1 MRKFI
6 NVFGNTNYDKDIL
19 DSADNF
25 GDFIDANLIPENGFD
40 SPIYV
45 MWELTS
51 VCPKSVYIVIMIL
64 IIKIGMNLIEN
75 RFLLLQMN

>member
-51 VCPKSVYIVIMIL
+51 VCPNKCIYCYNDSHN
-64 IIKIGMNLIEN
+64 KN
-75 RFLLLQMN
+75 RNELNKTDFCYCR